1 MPSIDRLV
9 LRVAIPVT
17 VAVGVVAAIIGALVA
32 ADPGKAVLG
41 AAIGT
46 VIVVAFFTVGQVVV
60 GAVLRSAPQMAMS
73 VALMV
78 YLLKIGLLFIFIILF
93 QGTTAFDT
101 KVFALTIVACT
112 LTWTVAEVWIFARTK
127 VLYVDPQQVDPRQ
140 EGPKA

>member
-9 LRVAIPVT
+9 LRVSIPVT
-17 VAVGVVAAIIGALVA
+17 VAVGIVAAVIGALVA
-32 ADPGKAVLG
+32 SDPGKALLG

-60 GAVLRSAPQMAMS
+60 GAVLRTAPQMAMS

-78 YLLKIGLLFIFIILF
+78 YLVKIGILFIFIILF

-112 LTWTVAEVWIFARTK
+112 LAWTVAEVWIFARTK
-127 VLYVDPQQVDPRQ
+127 VLYVDPQQERP
-140 EGPKA
+140 PL

>member
-9 LRVAIPVT
+9 LRVSIPVT
-17 VAVGVVAAIIGALVA
+17 VAVGIVAAIIGALA
-32 ADPGKAVLG
+32 ASDPGKALLG

-46 VIVVAFFTVGQVVV
+46 LIVVAFFTVGQVAV
-60 GAVLRSAPQMAMS
+60 GAVLRNAPQMAMS

-78 YLLKIGLLFIFIILF
+78 YLLKIGVLFIFIILF

-112 LTWTVAEVWIFARTK
+112 LAWTIAEVWIFARTK
-127 VLYVDPQQVDPRQ
+127 VLYVDPQQERP
-140 EGPKA
+140 PL

>member
-9 LRVAIPVT
+9 LRVSIPVS
-17 VAVGVVAAIIGALVA
+17 VAVGIVAAIIGALVA
-32 ADPGKAVLG
+32 SDPGKALLG

-46 VIVVAFFTVGQVVV
+46 LIVVAFFTVGQVAV
-60 GAVLRSAPQMAMS
+60 GAVLRNAPQMAMS

-78 YLLKIGLLFIFIILF
+78 YLLKIGVLFIFIILF

-112 LTWTVAEVWIFARTK
+112 LAWTIAEVWIFARTK
-127 VLYVDPQQVDPRQ
+127 VLYVDPQQERP
-140 EGPKA
+140 PL

>member
-9 LRVAIPVT
+9 LRVSIPVT
-17 VAVGVVAAIIGALVA
+17 VAVGIVAAIIGALVA
-32 ADPGKAVLG
+32 SDPGKALLG

-46 VIVVAFFTVGQVVV
+46 LIVVAFFTVGQVAV

-78 YLLKIGLLFIFIILF
+78 YLLKIGVLFIFIILF

-112 LTWTVAEVWIFARTK
+112 LAWTVAEVWIFARTK
-127 VLYVDPQQVDPRQ
+127 VLYVDPQQPR
-140 EGPKA
+140 PPL

>member
-9 LRVAIPVT
+9 LRVSIPVT
-17 VAVGVVAAIIGALVA
+17 VAVGVVAAVIGALVA
-32 ADPGKAVLG
+32 ADPGKALLG
-41 AAIGT
+41 AAIGV

-60 GAVLRSAPQMAMS
+60 GAVLRTAPQMAMS

-78 YLLKIGLLFIFIILF
+78 YLLKIGVLFIFIILF

-112 LTWTVAEVWIFARTK
+112 LAWTAAEVWVFARTK
-127 VLYVDPQQVDPRQ
+127 VLYVDPQQERP
-140 EGPKA
+140 PL

>member
-9 LRVAIPVT
+9 LRVSIPVT
-17 VAVGVVAAIIGALVA
+17 VAVGIVAAVIGALVA
-32 ADPGKAVLG
+32 SDPGKALLG

-60 GAVLRSAPQMAMS
+60 GAVLRTAPQMAMS

-78 YLLKIGLLFIFIILF
+78 YLVKIGILFIFIILF

-112 LTWTVAEVWIFARTK
+112 LAWTVAEVWIFARTK
-127 VLYVDPQQVDPRQ
+127 VLYVDPEQ
-140 EGPKA
+140 ERPPL

>member
-9 LRVAIPVT
+9 LRVSIPVT
-17 VAVGVVAAIIGALVA
+17 VAVGIVAAIIGALVA
-32 ADPGKAVLG
+32 SDPGKALLG

-46 VIVVAFFTVGQVVV
+46 LIVVAFFTVGQVAV
-60 GAVLRSAPQMAMS
+60 GAVLRNAPQMAMS

-78 YLLKIGLLFIFIILF
+78 YLLKIGVLFIFIILF

-112 LTWTVAEVWIFARTK
+112 LAWTVAEVWIFARTK
-127 VLYVDPQQVDPRQ
+127 VLYVDPQRPR
-140 EGPKA
+140 PPL

>member
-32 ADPGKAVLG
+32 ADPGKALLG
-41 AAIGT
+41 SAIGT
-46 VIVVAFFTVGQVVV
+46 LIVVAFFTVGQLVV
-60 GAVLRSAPQMAMS
+60 GAVLRSNPQMATT

-78 YLLKIGLLFIFIILF
+78 YLIKIGVLLVFIILF

-101 KVFALTIVACT
+101 KVFALTVVACT
-112 LTWTVAEVWIFARTK
+112 LAWTAAEVWVFSRAK
-127 VLYVDPQQVDPRQ
+127 VLYVDPG
-140 EGPKA
+140 GPTP

>member
-9 LRVAIPVT
+9 LRVSIPVT
-17 VAVGVVAAIIGALVA
+17 VAVGIVAAIIGALVA
-32 ADPGKAVLG
+32 SDPGKALLG

-46 VIVVAFFTVGQVVV
+46 LIVVAFFTVGQVVV

-78 YLLKIGLLFIFIILF
+78 YLLKIGVLFIFIILF

-112 LTWTVAEVWIFARTK
+112 LAWTVAEVWIFARTK
-127 VLYVDPQQVDPRQ
+127 VLYVDPQQERP
-140 EGPKA
+140 PL

>member
-9 LRVAIPVT
+9 LRVSIPVT
-17 VAVGVVAAIIGALVA
+17 VAVGIVAAIIGALVA
-32 ADPGKAVLG
+32 SDPGKALLG

-46 VIVVAFFTVGQVVV
+46 LIVVAFFTVGQVAV
-60 GAVLRSAPQMAMS
+60 GAVLRNAPQMAMS

-78 YLLKIGLLFIFIILF
+78 YLLKIGVLFIFIILF

-112 LTWTVAEVWIFARTK
+112 LAWTIAEVWIFARTK
-127 VLYVDPQQVDPRQ
+127 VLYVDPQQERP
-140 EGPKA
+140 PL

>member
-17 VAVGVVAAIIGALVA
+17 VAVGIVAGLIGALVA
-32 ADPGKAVLG
+32 ADAGKAVLG
-41 AAIGT
+41 AAIGI

-60 GAVLRSAPQMAMS
+60 GAVLKSAPQMAMS

-78 YLLKIGLLFIFIILF
+78 YLLKIGVLFIFIILF

-112 LTWTVAEVWIFARTK
+112 LAWTAAEVWIFARTR
-127 VLYVDPQQVDPRQ
+127 VLYVDPGQ
-140 EGPKA
+140 EGPRI

>member
-9 LRVAIPVT
+9 LRVSIPVT
-17 VAVGVVAAIIGALVA
+17 VAVGIVAAVVGALVA
-32 ADPGKAVLG
+32 ADPGKALLG

-60 GAVLRSAPQMAMS
+60 GAVLRTAPQMAMS

-78 YLLKIGLLFIFIILF
+78 YLVKIGILFIFIILF

-112 LTWTVAEVWIFARTK
+112 LAWTVAEVWIFARTK
-127 VLYVDPQQVDPRQ
+127 VLYVDPQQERP
-140 EGPKA
+140 PL

>member
-9 LRVAIPVT
+9 LRVSIPVT
-17 VAVGVVAAIIGALVA
+17 VAVGVVAAVIGALVA
-32 ADPGKAVLG
+32 ADPGKALLG

-60 GAVLRSAPQMAMS
+60 GAVLRTAPQMAMS

-78 YLLKIGLLFIFIILF
+78 YLVKIGVLFIFIILF

-112 LTWTVAEVWIFARTK
+112 LAWTVAEVWIFARTK
-127 VLYVDPQQVDPRQ
+127 VLYVDPQQERP
-140 EGPKA
+140 PL

>member
-9 LRVAIPVT
+9 LRVSIPVT
-17 VAVGVVAAIIGALVA
+17 VAVGVVAGVIGALVA
-32 ADPGKAVLG
+32 SDPGKAVLG

-46 VIVVAFFTVGQVVV
+46 LIVVAFFTVGQVVV

-78 YLLKIGLLFIFIILF
+78 YLVKIGVLFIFIILF

-112 LTWTVAEVWIFARTK
+112 LAWTVAEVWIFARTK
-127 VLYVDPQQVDPRQ
+127 VLYVDPQQERPQ
-140 EGPKA
+140 I

>member
-9 LRVAIPVT
+9 LRVSIPVT
-17 VAVGVVAAIIGALVA
+17 VAVGIVAAVIGALVA
-32 ADPGKAVLG
+32 SDPGKALLG

-60 GAVLRSAPQMAMS
+60 GAVLRTAPQMAMS

-78 YLLKIGLLFIFIILF
+78 YLVKIGILFIFIILF

-112 LTWTVAEVWIFARTK
+112 LAWTVAEVWIFARTK
-127 VLYVDPQQVDPRQ
+127 VLYVDPQQERP
-140 EGPKA
+140 PM

>member
-9 LRVAIPVT
+9 LRVSIPVT
-17 VAVGVVAAIIGALVA
+17 VAVGIVAAIIGALVA
-32 ADPGKAVLG
+32 SDPGKALLG

-46 VIVVAFFTVGQVVV
+46 LIVVAFFTVGQVAV

-78 YLLKIGLLFIFIILF
+78 YLLKIGVLFIFIILF

-112 LTWTVAEVWIFARTK
+112 LAWTVAEVWIFARTK
-127 VLYVDPQQVDPRQ
+127 VLYVDPQQQRP
-140 EGPKA
+140 PL

>member
-9 LRVAIPVT
+9 LRVSIPVT
-17 VAVGVVAAIIGALVA
+17 VAVGVVAGVIGALVA
-32 ADPGKAVLG
+32 SDPGKAVLG

-46 VIVVAFFTVGQVVV
+46 LIVVAFFTVGQVVV

-78 YLLKIGLLFIFIILF
+78 YLLKIGVLFIFIILF

-112 LTWTVAEVWIFARTK
+112 LAWTIAEVWIFARTK
-127 VLYVDPQQVDPRQ
+127 VLYVDPQQERP
-140 EGPKA
+140 PL

>member
-9 LRVAIPVT
+9 LRVSIPVT
-17 VAVGVVAAIIGALVA
+17 VAVGIVAAVIGALVA
-32 ADPGKAVLG
+32 SDPGKALLG

-60 GAVLRSAPQMAMS
+60 GAVLRTAPQMAMS

-78 YLLKIGLLFIFIILF
+78 YLVKIGILFIFITLF

-112 LTWTVAEVWIFARTK
+112 LAWTVAEVWIFARTK
-127 VLYVDPQQVDPRQ
+127 VLYVDPQQERP
-140 EGPKA
+140 PL

>member
-9 LRVAIPVT
+9 LRVSIPVT
-17 VAVGVVAAIIGALVA
+17 VAVGIVAAVIGALVA
-32 ADPGKAVLG
+32 SDPGKALLG

-60 GAVLRSAPQMAMS
+60 GAVLRTAPQMAMS

-78 YLLKIGLLFIFIILF
+78 YLVKIGVLFIFIILF

-112 LTWTVAEVWIFARTK
+112 LAWTVAEVWIFARTK
-127 VLYVDPQQVDPRQ
+127 VLYVDPEQ
-140 EGPKA
+140 ERPPL

>member
-9 LRVAIPVT
+9 LRVSIPVT
-17 VAVGVVAAIIGALVA
+17 VAVGVIAGVIGALVA

-46 VIVVAFFTVGQVVV
+46 LIVVAFFTVGQVVV
-60 GAVLRSAPQMAMS
+60 GAVLKSAPQMAMS

-78 YLLKIGLLFIFIILF
+78 YLLKIGVLFIFIILF

-112 LTWTVAEVWIFARTK
+112 LAWTIAEVWIFARTK
-127 VLYVDPQQVDPRQ
+127 VLYVDPQQ
-140 EGPKA
+140 EGPKL